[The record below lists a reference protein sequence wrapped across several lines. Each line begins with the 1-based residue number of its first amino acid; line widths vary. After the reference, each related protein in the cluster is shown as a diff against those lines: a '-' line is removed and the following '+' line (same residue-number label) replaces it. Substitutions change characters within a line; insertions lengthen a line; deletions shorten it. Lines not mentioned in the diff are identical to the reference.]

1 MITAAL
7 LFAGV
12 AALINI
18 TPGLDTLLVFR
29 ASATQ
34 GKAAGLAAALGI
46 LTGCL
51 GWGIATAAGLT
62 ALLGASR
69 LAYDTLRIAGAAYLI
84 WLGGSALWRSWRER
98 EAPQERVEPDHPM
111 PDGRWAS
118 FRAGLATNLLNPKAG
133 VFYMSLIPQFIPE
146 GATPWSTTLL
156 FTGIDLVELALWYWL
171 VSGAA
176 AALGERLR
184 SARFRRRLER
194 VSGVVFLGFAANLL
208 ADRR

>member
-1 MITAAL
+1 
-7 LFAGV
+7 
-12 AALINI
+12 
-18 TPGLDTLLVFR
+18 
-29 ASATQ
+29 
-34 GKAAGLAAALGI
+34 
-46 LTGCL
+46 
-51 GWGIATAAGLT
+51 
-62 ALLGASR
+62 
-69 LAYDTLRIAGAAYLI
+69 
-84 WLGGSALWRSWRER
+84 
-98 EAPQERVEPDHPM
+98 M